1 MKSYNVSDHN
11 GIVYLIITRER
22 EGKVSRMSHHR
33 AFTPKETPGRFPV
46 VAYPIAVRKR
56 ARTKALKTVVKPI
69 LKSLRS
75 LSLAAQ
81 IDVRPCFTFNSIGQ
95 KTAIRWRD
103 AVDTAFSILA
113 HCANDSAR
121 RFSTVSFGR
130 DRPAVFPFVRTS
142 SSVQEVKAAR

>member
-1 MKSYNVSDHN
+1 MKSYNVSDHS
-11 GIVYLIITRER
+11 GVIHLIITCV
-22 EGKVSRMSHHR
+22 EGK
-33 AFTPKETPGRFPV
+33 GFPDESSPRLYAEGDTV
-46 VAYPIAVRKR
+46 DSLVAYPTAVRKR

-103 AVDTAFSILA
+103 AADTAFSMLA

-121 RFSTVSFGR
+121 RLSADSFGR